1 MNICPFFEGDFS
13 NFISIFDY
21 KILYIFLIKNTSN
34 LHYAKFESIQ
44 LINWIDSSFEHPFW
58 DVNVNVNF

>member
-1 MNICPFFEGDFS
+1 MFLGVVNPLRRAMNICPFFDGDFS

-21 KILYIFLIKNTSN
+21 RILYIFLIKNTSN

-44 LINWIDSSFEHPFW
+44 LIN
-58 DVNVNVNF
+58 

>member
-1 MNICPFFEGDFS
+1 MFLGVVNPLRRAMNICPFFEGDFS

-21 KILYIFLIKNTSN
+21 RILYIFLIKNTSN

-44 LINWIDSSFEHPFW
+44 LFN
-58 DVNVNVNF
+58 